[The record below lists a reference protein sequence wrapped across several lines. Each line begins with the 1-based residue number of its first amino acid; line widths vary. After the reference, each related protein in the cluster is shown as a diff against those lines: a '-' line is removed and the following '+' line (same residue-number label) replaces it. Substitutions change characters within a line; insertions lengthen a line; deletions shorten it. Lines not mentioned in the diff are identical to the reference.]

1 MIEIEKDQVICS
13 EGTQIWAATLKP
25 SVVLGKTRS
34 EQDEM
39 TTSEYWLYIKLE
51 AVRED
56 AVNSD
61 LIFSSW
67 SISVLAITQDPG
79 EKTLKSTLSSKQVE
93 RVLVCRF
100 VICEESRILRLPSLE
115 LDLSISPWRS
125 I

>member
-13 EGTQIWAATLKP
+13 EGTQIWAATLEP

-79 EKTLKSTLSSKQVE
+79 
-93 RVLVCRF
+93 
-100 VICEESRILRLPSLE
+100 
-115 LDLSISPWRS
+115 
-125 I
+125 